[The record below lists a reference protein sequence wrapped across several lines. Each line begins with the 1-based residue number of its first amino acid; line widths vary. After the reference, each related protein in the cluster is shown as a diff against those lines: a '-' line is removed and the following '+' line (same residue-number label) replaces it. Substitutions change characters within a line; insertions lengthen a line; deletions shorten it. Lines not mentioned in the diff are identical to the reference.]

1 MADFDWGALLGGA
14 LGYAGSQSGNTE
26 TSVDRVAPEFQPL
39 AAAVGQRALEI
50 GNMPYNP
57 FPYSMVAGFSPY
69 QFQGMDMIAQ
79 QAANNKL
86 PQQAQDALG
95 GVLSGQT
102 RNPYMGANPYLEQNI
117 QNTLGDMTRSYN
129 QNVVPAMDARA
140 LKSGSFGNSG
150 LAQAE
155 VESRRALQE
164 NLGRTS
170 GNMRMQDYGMQQQLA
185 EADIARRTGAMQ
197 TDLMRNSGLYENYL
211 NRGQT
216 GYENAQSRMMQGLGM
231 APSIYGLNFM
241 PYQQLMG
248 AGGMMQNQAQKTI
261 DAQYK
266 QFQES
271 QNWPFTTF
279 NAMMAPF
286 GRATGGISTT
296 NTPTSPW
303 GPALGGAMMGSD
315 IWKSLFPT

>member
-1 MADFDWGALLGGA
+1 MADFDWGALLGGLA
-14 LGYAGSQSGNTE
+14 GYYGSQGGNTQ
-26 TSVDRVAPEFQPL
+26 TTTQSVAPEFQPL
-39 AAAVGQRALEI
+39 ATAVGQRALEI

-57 FPYSMVAGFSPY
+57 YPYSMVAGLNPY

-79 QAANNKL
+79 QAGDNRL
-86 PQQAQDALG
+86 PQQAQNTLG
-95 GVLSGQT
+95 GVLSGAVS
-102 RNPYMGANPYLEQNI
+102 NPYMGSNPYLEQNI

-155 VESRRALQE
+155 VESRRALQD

-170 GNMRMQDYGMQQQLA
+170 ANMRMQDYGMQQQLA
-185 EADIARRTGAMQ
+185 E
-197 TDLMRNSGLYENYL
+197 SGLN
-211 NRGQT
+211 
-216 GYENAQSRMMQGLGM
+216 RMMGGLNM
-231 APSIYGLNFM
+231 APSIYGLGYAGANQM
-241 PYQQLMG
+241 LG

-266 QFQES
+266 QFQEA

-286 GRATGGISTT
+286 GRATGGLQTT

-303 GPALGGAMMGSD
+303 GPAVGGSMMGSD
-315 IWKSLFPT
+315 IWKSLFPAQP